1 MTPEL
6 RIDVAHPPRP
16 AEAVEEALADAVNQV
31 RNSPVLR
38 VMKVIHGYGSK
49 GRGGTTKEVV
59 RNWAFVHRSQ
69 LTGIINGEEHSLTHP
84 PSFKMRSSV
93 GQYPD
98 IDLNAQNPGITI
110 LWVK

>member
-16 AEAVEEALADAVNQV
+16 AEAVEEALVEAVNEV
-31 RNSPVLR
+31 RNSPDLR
-38 VMKVIHGYGSK
+38 VIKVIHGYGSK
-49 GRGGTTKEVV
+49 GKGGTTKEVV
-59 RNWAFVHRSQ
+59 RNWAFVHRTR
-69 LTGIINGEEHSLTHP
+69 LTDVITGEEHSLTHL
-84 PSFKMRSSV
+84 PSLKMRSAV

-98 IDLNAQNPGITI
+98 SDLTSHNPGITI

>member
-16 AEAVEEALADAVNQV
+16 GDAVEEALGEALDQV

-38 VMKVIHGYGSK
+38 VIKIVHGYGSK
-49 GRGGTTKEVV
+49 GKGGTTKEVV
-59 RNWAFVHRSQ
+59 RNWAFVHR
-69 LTGIINGEEHSLTHP
+69 TRFKGIINGEEHSLTNL
-84 PSFKMRSSV
+84 PSLKMRSAV

-98 IDLNAQNPGITI
+98 SDLTSQNPGITI
-110 LWVK
+110 LWVR